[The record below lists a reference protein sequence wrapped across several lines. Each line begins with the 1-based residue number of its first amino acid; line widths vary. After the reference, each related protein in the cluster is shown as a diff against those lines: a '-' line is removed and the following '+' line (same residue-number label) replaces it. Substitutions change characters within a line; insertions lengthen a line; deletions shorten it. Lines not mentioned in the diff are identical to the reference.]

1 VRLAEIQRAAW
12 ERLLATLRAGFG
24 LPPCRLVEAPPTGSR
39 GPAGER
45 RPRTGP
51 RNDTAEPPSFEVLRR
66 SLGFVPNLYRA
77 QRLNPEV
84 LEAEVFAVEKVL
96 LAPGLLSRERK
107 EAILLGVA
115 GAHRNLYGMTLH
127 TELLGTLGVSEATCD
142 GIVADLHGAG
152 LPAPDVA
159 LLDVTRTLALGP
171 PFAAPPAAESL
182 ADAGLTREEAAE
194 AVVMAAFANF
204 LDTLSR
210 ELGVA
215 PDFPPRIALPAN
227 LPGGEDRLTPDE
239 GSRPDHPQVPD
250 ADAGLVA
257 RVRAGDVEAFGE
269 LVRRHERR
277 VYRTLVGITGNA
289 AEAEDCAQRAFLK
302 AYQGLASFAGASTFA
317 TWLTRIAI
325 NEGLERARRRKPFEP
340 LAEEH
345 ENDRGFRP
353 QRLQAWTET
362 PEELFAKAELKAIV
376 EREMLKLPPRYRA
389 AVLLRDIE
397 GLSTPEAAAALGL
410 GIPTLKTH
418 LLRGRLLL
426 REALTPYFA
435 QRARMARA

>member
-1 VRLAEIQRAAW
+1 M
-12 ERLLATLRAGFG
+12 
-24 LPPCRLVEAPPTGSR
+24 
-39 GPAGER
+39 
-45 RPRTGP
+45 
-51 RNDTAEPPSFEVLRR
+51 
-66 SLGFVPNLYRA
+66 PNLYRA

-84 LEAEVFAVEKVL
+84 LEAEIFAVEKIL
-96 LAPGLLSRERK
+96 LTPALLSWERK
-107 EAILLGVA
+107 EAILLAVA
-115 GAHRNLYGMTLH
+115 GAHQNLYGVTLH
-127 TELLGTLGVSEATCD
+127 AEVLGTLGVPEATCD

-159 LLDVTRTLALGP
+159 LLEVARTLAMGP
-171 PFAAPPAAESL
+171 PLAAPPAAESL
-182 ADAGLTREEAAE
+182 ADAGFTREEAAE
-194 AVVMAAFANF
+194 AIVVTAFANF

-215 PDFPPRIALPAN
+215 PDFPPRISLSVNP
-227 LPGGEDRLTPDE
+227 PGGEGHLTPDE
-239 GSRPDHPQVPD
+239 GSRPDRAQVPD

-269 LVRRHERR
+269 LVLRHERR
-277 VYRTLVGITGNA
+277 VYRTLVGITGDA
-289 AEAEDCAQRAFLK
+289 VEAEDCAQRSFLK
-302 AYQGLASFAGASTFA
+302 AFQRLASFAGASTFA

-325 NEGLERARRRKPFEP
+325 NEGLERVRNRKPFEP

-376 EREMLKLPPRYRA
+376 ERELLKLPPRYRA

-397 GLSTPEAAAALGL
+397 GLSTGEAAAALGL
-410 GIPTLKTH
+410 AVPTLKTH

-426 REALTPYFA
+426 REALTPYFEK
-435 QRARMARA
+435 RAWMARA